1 MLFTFYNLDKP
12 GSAALRTEY
21 RPRHKAYLA
30 AVAEHIA
37 FAGPLLAEDGHTM
50 IGSLLVIDF
59 PDHAAAH
66 AWAAA
71 EPFVNAGLYASVEI
85 RAFQNLW
92 PQCCGFPPA

>member
-1 MLFTFYNLDKP
+1 MGKP
-12 GSAALRTEY
+12 
-21 RPRHKAYLA
+21 
-30 AVAEHIA
+30 
-37 FAGPLLAEDGHTM
+37 
-50 IGSLLVIDF
+50 LLVIDF

-92 PQCCGFPPA
+92 PQRCGFPPA